1 MTISEEEGQKMGDG
15 TEVGTGDQ
23 ETENGDQETENGDQV
38 RQMEMRIRVTNK

>member
-23 ETENGDQETENGDQV
+23 ETENGDQV